1 MLLPNKVKWHV
12 IHLLVQRRVLIFLAS
27 SSGFKGFWKP
37 SFLKAKPFLGVNL
50 FYEIFFGPAT
60 TPSRLFLFVFL
71 VSPVTGT
78 LQQQIG
84 NANRLHD
91 QILHPGGGFEDRIM
105 AVSFQ
110 FCFVEKERCNANML
124 SEIGARMSGMLF
136 LLSQQRGDTLELVCF
151 YFVTFVCHA
160 LLLFSVYVCVFLQAM
175 TTALAYVKTEM
186 WHDILNPLWSRR
198 LRVICLS

>member
-71 VSPVTGT
+71 VSPVTGSSRLEMLTDCMIKFYIRVEDLRTGSWPFHFSFALWKRSGATQTCCLKLVQGCPGCCFCCHSSGET
-78 LQQQIG
+78 LW
-84 NANRLHD
+84 NWSVF
-91 QILHPGGGFEDRIM
+91 ILSHLSIM
-105 AVSFQ
+105 LC
-110 FCFVEKERCNANML
+110 FCF
-124 SEIGARMSGMLF
+124 LF
-136 LLSQQRGDTLELVCF
+136 MFVFSCRPWQQL
-151 YFVTFVCHA
+151 
-160 LLLFSVYVCVFLQAM
+160 
-175 TTALAYVKTEM
+175 
-186 WHDILNPLWSRR
+186 
-198 LRVICLS
+198 